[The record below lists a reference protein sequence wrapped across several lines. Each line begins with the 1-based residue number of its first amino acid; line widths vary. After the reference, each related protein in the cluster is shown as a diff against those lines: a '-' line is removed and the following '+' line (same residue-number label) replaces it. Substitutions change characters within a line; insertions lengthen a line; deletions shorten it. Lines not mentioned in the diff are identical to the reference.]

1 MMLLCA
7 FSMIRQ
13 GALWLPVL
21 FLFAPLWAAH
31 AANSEA
37 ELERIGGLIFQ
48 NECASKIGCLTSW
61 NENED
66 FASLGIGHFIWY
78 PQSVSEVDKKFDE
91 SFPKF
96 LAWMKK
102 EGKAV
107 PSWLFNG
114 NPWRNRQHFISD
126 FDSEKMA
133 ALRAFLLQTRPQQV
147 AFIQHRLKQAL
158 PTMLSAID
166 DSRHAHVEQQMHR
179 MMASPMGLYA
189 LMDYVNFKGEGVKLS
204 ERYQGQGWGLLQVLA
219 AMQGQQ
225 NGVGAIQEFSKQADF
240 LLSQRV
246 RLSPAQR
253 DEKRWLAGWK
263 KRLQTYVYEAEKV
276 IH

>member
-1 MMLLCA
+1 MMLLPA
-7 FSMIRQ
+7 LRVIRQ

-21 FLFAPLWAAH
+21 FLFAPLWAH
-31 AANSEA
+31 AASSDA
-37 ELERIGGLIFQ
+37 ERERIGTLIFQ
-48 NECASKIGCLTSW
+48 NECASKIECLTSW

-66 FASLGIGHFIWY
+66 FASLGVGHFIWY
-78 PQSVSEVDKKFDE
+78 PQAVSEKDKKFNE

-102 EGKAV
+102 EDAAV
-107 PSWLFNG
+107 PNWLFNG
-114 NPWRNRQHFISD
+114 NPWQNRQD
-126 FDSEKMA
+126 FMNHLDAKNMT
-133 ALRAFLLQTRPQQV
+133 ALRTFLWQTRPQQV
-147 AFIQHRLKQAL
+147 AFIQYRLEQAL

-166 DSRHAHVEQQMHR
+166 VSRHGHVEQQFSR

-189 LMDYVNFKGEGVKLS
+189 LMDYVNFKGEGVKKS

-219 AMQGQQ
+219 AMQGEQR
-225 NGVGAIQEFSKQADF
+225 GVGAIQEFAKQADF

-246 RLSPAQR
+246 RLSPAERHEQ
-253 DEKRWLAGWK
+253 RWLAGWK
-263 KRLQTYVYEAEKV
+263 KRLQTYVNEAEKV